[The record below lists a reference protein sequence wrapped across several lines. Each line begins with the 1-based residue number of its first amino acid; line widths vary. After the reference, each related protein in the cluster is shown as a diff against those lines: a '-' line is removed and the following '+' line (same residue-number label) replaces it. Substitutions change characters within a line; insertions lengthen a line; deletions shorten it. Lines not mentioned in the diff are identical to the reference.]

1 MKTAK
6 NTSQKRGALKKP
18 QNKTCCQVVALKDRS
33 LLSPIQAGGLAA
45 VFKVLANDTRLRLLH
60 ALVRDEELCVSH
72 LAKSLG
78 MKPQAISNQLQRL
91 SDLGI
96 LTSRRE
102 GNNIHYQ
109 LVDLCV
115 RSLLDQGLCLMEEV
129 SSRDRARL
137 PR

>member
-1 MKTAK
+1 MGKK
-6 NTSQKRGALKKP
+6 LKELYEAG
-18 QNKTCCQVVALKDRS
+18 CCARPLLEERP

-60 ALVRDEELCVSH
+60 ALVRAGELCVTD
-72 LAKSLG
+72 LADSLG
-78 MKPQAISNQLQRL
+78 MKPQAVSNQLQRL

-96 LTSRRE
+96 LASRRE
-102 GNNIHYQ
+102 GNSIHYR

-129 SSRDRARL
+129 GDRSQGRARTGC
-137 PR
+137 P

>member
-6 NTSQKRGALKKP
+6 NTSQKLGALKKP

-60 ALVRDEELCVSH
+60 ALVRDEELCV
-72 LAKSLG
+72 
-78 MKPQAISNQLQRL
+78 
-91 SDLGI
+91 
-96 LTSRRE
+96 
-102 GNNIHYQ
+102 
-109 LVDLCV
+109 